1 MNAYGAVLLLF
12 SLVLAPAVSGAI
24 IHGSVYDLELNTLS
38 QAVIEINTVPRQ
50 VMVSRN
56 GTYAFTVSPG
66 QYIITARQARLG
78 LLTQENITVQQEG
91 SYVLDLLLFPDLDA
105 EDELLNETLDV
116 DDYDEPVI
124 EQAGIGRI
132 VIGLAILAVFAA
144 VGWYYFNRRKPEGKE
159 AKHEAAEEPHAK
171 PASEE
176 KRPAKA
182 DLAEILAFV
191 RSEGGRTTQKDLR
204 RAIPYSEAKI
214 SLMIAELE
222 SQGKLKKIKKGR
234 GNIIILL

>member
-1 MNAYGAVLLLF
+1 MKPHWAVLLLF
-12 SLVLAPAVSGAI
+12 SLVLAPAVSAAT

-38 QAVIEINTVPRQ
+38 QAVIEIDTVPRQ

-66 QYIITARQARLG
+66 QYIITARQAKLG
-78 LLTQENITVQQEG
+78 IATQENITVKQEG
-91 SYVLDLLLFPDLDA
+91 SYVLDLLLFPDLNA
-105 EDELLNETLDV
+105 EDELLNETLEV
-116 DDYDEPVI
+116 DEYEEPAM

-132 VIGLAILAVFAA
+132 VIGLAILAVLA
-144 VGWYYFNRRKPEGKE
+144 VFGWHYFNKRKPQE
-159 AKHEAAEEPHAK
+159 AKTHEPGEKPKEEKK
-171 PASEE
+171 PAA
-176 KRPAKA
+176 PAKA

-191 RSEGGRTTQKDLR
+191 RGEGGRTTQKDLR

-234 GNIIILL
+234 GNIIILP

>member
-1 MNAYGAVLLLF
+1 MKAYGAVLLLF

-38 QAVIEINTVPRQ
+38 QAVIEVNTVPRQ
-50 VMVSRN
+50 VMVSKN

-78 LLTQENITVQQEG
+78 LLTQENITVKQEG

-105 EDELLNETLDV
+105 EEELLNETLDV
-116 DDYDEPVI
+116 DEYEEPTI

-132 VIGLAILAVFAA
+132 VIGLAILAVLA
-144 VGWYYFNRRKPEGKE
+144 VFGWHYFNRRKPEGKDARE
-159 AKHEAAEEPHAK
+159 APAEKPAEEK
-171 PASEE
+171 
-176 KRPAKA
+176 KVAKA

-191 RSEGGRTTQKDLR
+191 RNEGGRTTQKDLR

-234 GNIIILL
+234 GNIIILP

>member
-1 MNAYGAVLLLF
+1 MKAYWAVLLLF
-12 SLVLAPAVSGAI
+12 SLVLAPAVSAAT

-50 VMVSRN
+50 VMVSKN

-66 QYIITARQARLG
+66 EYIIAARQTRLG
-78 LLTQENITVQQEG
+78 IATQENITVKQEG
-91 SYVLDLLLFPDLDA
+91 SYVLDLLLFPDLGA
-105 EDELLNETLDV
+105 EDELLNETLEV
-116 DDYDEPVI
+116 DEYEEPAI

-132 VIGLAILAVFAA
+132 IIGLVILAILAAF
-144 VGWYYFNRRKPEGKE
+144 GWHYFNKRKPEGKE
-159 AKHEAAEEPHAK
+159 AHKAPVEEPR
-171 PASEE
+171 EE
-176 KRPAKA
+176 KKVAKA

-191 RSEGGRTTQKDLR
+191 RNEGGRTTQKDLR

-234 GNIIILL
+234 GNIIILP

>member
-1 MNAYGAVLLLF
+1 MKAYWAVLLLF
-12 SLVLAPAVSGAI
+12 SLVLAPAVSAAT

-50 VMVSRN
+50 VMVSKN

-66 QYIITARQARLG
+66 QYIITARQTRLG
-78 LLTQENITVQQEG
+78 IATQENITVKQEG
-91 SYVLDLLLFPDLDA
+91 SYVLDLLLFPDLGA
-105 EDELLNETLDV
+105 EDELLNETLEV
-116 DDYDEPVI
+116 DEYDEPAL

-132 VIGLAILAVFAA
+132 ITGLIILAILAAF
-144 VGWYYFNRRKPEGKE
+144 GWYYFNKRRPEGKE
-159 AKHEAAEEPHAK
+159 AHKAQVEEPR
-171 PASEE
+171 EE
-176 KRPAKA
+176 KKVAKA

-191 RSEGGRTTQKDLR
+191 RNEGGRTTQKDLR
-204 RAIPYSEAKI
+204 KAIPYSEGKI

-234 GNIIILL
+234 GNIIILP